1 MRQVQQ
7 RRLRVVQ
14 HCSPRQPEDQ
24 YVIVDRNIEYDDYL
38 ILHHPHFM
46 KSSLVIL
53 NRVLAFQWL
62 KTQVACKDQLLKNIL
77 SE

>member
-24 YVIVDRNIEYDDYL
+24 YVIVHKNIEYDDYL
-38 ILHHPHFM
+38 ILHHPHFVIP
-46 KSSLVIL
+46 SLVVLYGI
-53 NRVLAFQWL
+53 LAFQWL
-62 KTQVACKDQLLKNIL
+62 QTQVAFKDQLLKDVL
-77 SE
+77 R